1 MKKFGLAILFLFSV
15 AFMPYG
21 RVSAQYDKDV
31 FFLRGRQAFA
41 DGKYALAIEN
51 FNVLARL
58 DTTDYWNYF
67 YRGISKYNL
76 GDIRGAQ
83 QDFDR
88 SVRLNPVFTNGYHYR
103 GITRSRQ
110 GQYEEGLKDL
120 DRAIELRP
128 GFAGI
133 YFSRGVTYFLA
144 QRFDEAIADFDRYI
158 KKEPKDPGAYLN
170 RGACWLFC
178 KDTVKALADYNRAI
192 KLDRYDPEGYIR
204 RGRLYAASNDFEKGI
219 ADMDLAIRLDSTNTF
234 AYFNRALMHSESG
247 RPREAMAD
255 LDRVLKDEPGNA
267 LTLYNRSLLK
277 AQVGDFEGALDDMD
291 RVIGINPGNVLAFFN
306 RAGFFVEMGRW
317 QDALEDYN
325 MAIALYPDFAKAYM
339 NRSYVENMMG
349 RKKASKADYEIARK
363 KVAEYQSKHASGQAD
378 FADTTRKYSSLL
390 ALDADFAKK
399 DFDDELLQHRDIDI
413 RLKALYK
420 FKIAGNGEDGVMLLR
435 RDFENPLVERFE
447 ASVHIPVTVTN
458 EDLQA
463 VRLGRSL
470 GSILAGDSSAGAGN
484 SRLTPSQIS
493 FIHGIYEVQN
503 KQYNAALGYFDK
515 AVKMAEDDSMRDRYS
530 RFYKAFYLMN
540 RGVLRAEMID
550 FIASMERNVQTLTMD
565 DQGTIRA
572 RVSDRVDRSYDYS
585 DAIAD
590 MREAI
595 RILPDIPYLYFNL
608 GNLYCLSSQMVE
620 AIENYGKAIS
630 IYPYM
635 GDAYYNRGLAL
646 IFIKDKE
653 KGCIDLSRAGELGV
667 SDAYSVISKYCKSDD
682 QQ

>member
-1 MKKFGLAILFLFSV
+1 MKKFGLAIFLTICLTFCPSGL
-15 AFMPYG
+15 A
-21 RVSAQYDKDV
+21 RAQYDKDV
-31 FFLRGRQAFA
+31 FFLRGRQAFS

-58 DTTDYWNYF
+58 DSTDYWNF
-67 YRGISKYNL
+67 FFRGISKYNL

-110 GQYEEGLKDL
+110 GQYEEGLADINK
-120 DRAIELRP
+120 AIELRP
-128 GFAGI
+128 GYIGL
-133 YFSRGVTYFLA
+133 YFSRGITYFLA
-144 QRFDEAIADFDRYI
+144 QRFDEAVEDFNRYI

-170 RGACWLFC
+170 RGACYLFR
-178 KDTVKALADYNRAI
+178 KDTLKALEDYNKAL
-192 KLDRYDPEGYIR
+192 KLDRYDPEAYIR
-204 RGRLYAASNDFEKGI
+204 RGRLYAAKQDYEKAIGDLDF
-219 ADMDLAIRLDSTNTF
+219 AIQLDSSNTF
-234 AYFNRALMHSESG
+234 AYFNRALMHADNNN
-247 RPREAMAD
+247 PKAAMAD
-255 LDRVLKDEPGNA
+255 LDRVLKEEPGNA

-291 RVIGINPGNVLAFFN
+291 RVIGINKGNVLAFFN
-306 RAGFFVEMGRW
+306 RAGFFIEMGRW

-339 NRSYVENMMG
+339 NRSYVENRMG
-349 RKKASKADYEIARK
+349 RMKASKADYEIARK
-363 KVAEYQSKHASGQAD
+363 KVAEYESKNSRGEAD

-399 DFDDELLQHRDIDI
+399 DFDNELLQHRDIDI
-413 RLKALYK
+413 RLKPLFK
-420 FKIAGNGEDGVMLLR
+420 FKIAGDENGPVQPLR
-435 RDFENPLVERFE
+435 REFDNPLIERFI
-447 ASVHIPVTVTN
+447 SMVPVPVTLTN
-458 EDLQA
+458 EDIQA
-463 VRLGRSL
+463 VRLSRSL
-470 GSILAGDSSAGAGN
+470 SSILAGDTSSGARGTA
-484 SRLTPSQIS
+484 LTPAEIS
-493 FIHGIYEVQN
+493 FIQGIYEVQN
-503 KQYNAALGYFDK
+503 KQYNAALACFDK
-515 AVKMAEDDSMRDRYS
+515 AARTAEDYVSKDKFS

-540 RGVLRAEMID
+540 RGVLKAEMID

-572 RVSDRVDRSYDYS
+572 RVSDRIDRNYDYS
-585 DAIAD
+585 EAIDD
-590 MREAI
+590 MKEAI

-608 GNLYCLSSQMVE
+608 GNLYCLSGQMVD
-620 AIENYGKAIS
+620 AIGNYDRAIG
-630 IYPYM
+630 IYPYL

-667 SDAYSVISKYCKSDD
+667 ADAYSVISKYCKSDD